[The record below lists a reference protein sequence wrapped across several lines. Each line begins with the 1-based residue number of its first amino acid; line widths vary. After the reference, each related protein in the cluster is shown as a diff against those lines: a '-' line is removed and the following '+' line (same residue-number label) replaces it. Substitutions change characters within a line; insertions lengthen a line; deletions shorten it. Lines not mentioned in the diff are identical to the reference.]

1 MTSRSSKLS
10 NGGTLVEDPIFDQPA
25 PDHQPDTAPSAD
37 RRASGRASAKQ
48 PGTRQ
53 LDAILSGGE
62 AIVADMPPVKEVIQ
76 KEAIQ
81 ADEVTDEDRS
91 EGGRASTTQ
100 QGTQQYVTFIAGDE
114 VFAADMTPVKEIIR
128 VPQVV
133 RVPMAPASLE
143 GLANLRGKVLPIISL
158 RRLFGFPELAHDD
171 STRALVIDVGQP
183 LGFVVDRVSSV
194 VGVDASHIED
204 VGKLS
209 GTMNTELLSGLI
221 KDVGGHAMIMVL
233 DFAKLIEREFAQI
246 AAITKN
252 TSVASAAEASV
263 QSEEEDTS
271 DELQLVSFNV
281 EGQEYAIAIEDVQEI
296 VQVPEAVIHVPH
308 SDSHV
313 LGVMTLRNRLL
324 PLVRLRRIFG
334 LPDSDLDEKSR
345 IVVLTL
351 NGVSVGVVVDAVSEV
366 LRVSKSG
373 VDPLP
378 AMLAREGNLAEIT
391 SICRLDNGKR
401 MVSIMTARNLFD
413 QSAIKEALSTVSE
426 SEQETGREAKVV
438 DEDLDDD
445 EQVVI
450 FRLDKEEFGA
460 PIASVQEIVRVPE
473 QLIRVPK
480 APSFVEGVINLRGS
494 VLPVI
499 DLRSRLGLKQ
509 VERTDRQRIM
519 VFLISD
525 VRTGFIVDQV
535 AEVLKIPKAAIEPA
549 PQLSKEQGKLLSRMA
564 NLEKQKRMVQLID
577 PPYLMGDKD
586 MAALAAMAA

>member
-1 MTSRSSKLS
+1 MTTRASKHR
-10 NGGTLVEDPIFDQPA
+10 NGGTLVEEPILDQGA
-25 PDHQPDTAPSAD
+25 PGSQPDRGAHEIAPAAPRLEEPARKSAG
-37 RRASGRASAKQ
+37 SG
-48 PGTRQ
+48 
-53 LDAILSGGE
+53 
-62 AIVADMPPVKEVIQ
+62 PP
-76 KEAIQ
+76 Q
-81 ADEVTDEDRS
+81 AAEK
-91 EGGRASTTQ
+91 AAQ
-100 QGTQQYVTFIAGDE
+100 QGTQQFVTFVAGEE

-128 VPQVV
+128 VPEVV
-133 RVPMAPASLE
+133 RVPLAPSALE

-158 RRLFGFPELAHDD
+158 RRLFGFEDLAHDD
-171 STRALVIDVGQP
+171 STRALVVDVGQP

-194 VGVDASHIED
+194 VGVDAGHIED
-204 VGKLS
+204 VGS
-209 GTMNTELLSGLI
+209 IRTTVNTEVLSSLI

-233 DFAKLIEREFAQI
+233 DFARLIEREFSQI
-246 AAITKN
+246 AAITQN
-252 TSVASAAEASV
+252 SGAAGAVQASV
-263 QSEEEDTS
+263 QSDEDDLS
-271 DELQLVSFNV
+271 DELQLVSFDV
-281 EGQEYAIAIEDVQEI
+281 DGQEYAIAIEDVQEI

-308 SDSHV
+308 SESHV
-313 LGVMTLRNRLL
+313 LGVMTLRSRLL
-324 PLVRLRRIFG
+324 PLVNLRTMFA
-334 LPDSDLDEKSR
+334 LPHRALDEKSR

-401 MVSIMTARNLFD
+401 LVSIVTARNLFGH
-413 QSAIKEALSTVSE
+413 SVVKEALNAVNDSDLEEGQQS
-426 SEQETGREAKVV
+426 REA
-438 DEDLDDD
+438 DDNLDDD

-473 QLIRVPK
+473 ELIRVPK
-480 APSFVEGVINLRGS
+480 APSFVEGVINLRGT

-499 DLRSRLGLKQ
+499 DLRLRLGLSQ
-509 VERTDRQRIM
+509 VERSDRQRIM

-535 AEVLKIPKAAIEPA
+535 AEVLKIPRAAIEPA
-549 PQLSKEQGKLLSRMA
+549 PQLSNDQVRLLSRMA

-577 PPYLMGDKD
+577 PPHLMEQKELV
-586 MAALAAMAA
+586 ALAAVSG